1 MNPDRQFA
9 DFLLTMSP
17 AEFDKWAEEKSL
29 EEVEAATETVRRAIL
44 SLAEELDNVIE
55 QDLQDMSYDPYG
67 FEDARDVLSKFT
79 INGL

>member
-17 AEFDKWAEEKSL
+17 SEFEKWAEEKSL
-29 EEVEAATETVRRAIL
+29 EEVEAATEIVRRAII
-44 SLAEELDNVIE
+44 SLAEEMDEHIE
-55 QDLQDMSYDPYG
+55 QDLQYMSYDTYG
-67 FEDARDVLSKFT
+67 FEDAREVLSKFT